1 MVRKTYVS
9 LTKKKVI
16 FGRDTILFQGQ
27 KTKQKRRDLAKI
39 FRSKVLGTRPP
50 SAIAV
55 CLSVMMVV
63 WECCTRRNRWQ
74 GHIYHWKVG
83 LKSTKPH
90 TFFICDVVVG
100 GCAVYYIVSVC
111 ATIFSVCNLE
121 ICGFLEDIQHL
132 QVDRGTCDMKNRF
145 SSQNLLNLLNSQRD
159 KWNRVQALMLWNLL
173 KGGQGFGGLKYH
185 TECSIQHQKEL
196 QNDMVSELRSG
207 CCVVVRPIFWKE
219 F

>member
-1 MVRKTYVS
+1 MTRVQKSNVGDGQKKLCFS
-9 LTKKKVI
+9 NEKKVI
-16 FGRDTILFQGQ
+16 FGSDTILFQGQ

-100 GCAVYYIVSVC
+100 GCAVLYSVPP
-111 ATIFSVCNLE
+111 FLVCNLE

-173 KGGQGFGGLKYH
+173 KRRAGL
-185 TECSIQHQKEL
+185 
-196 QNDMVSELRSG
+196 
-207 CCVVVRPIFWKE
+207 
-219 F
+219 

>member
-1 MVRKTYVS
+1 MVRQNYVS

-16 FGRDTILFQGQ
+16 FGSDTILFQGQ

-63 WECCTRRNRWQ
+63 WECCTRNRWQ

-100 GCAVYYIVSVC
+100 GCAVLYSVPP
-111 ATIFSVCNLE
+111 FLVCNLE

-132 QVDRGTCDMKNRF
+132 QVDRVGTCHMKNGF

-173 KGGQGFGGLKYH
+173 KRRAGLWR
-185 TECSIQHQKEL
+185 SRI
-196 QNDMVSELRSG
+196 VSYRM
-207 CCVVVRPIFWKE
+207 
-219 F
+219 

>member
-1 MVRKTYVS
+1 M
-9 LTKKKVI
+9 
-16 FGRDTILFQGQ
+16 ILFFF
-27 KTKQKRRDLAKI
+27 KAKI
-39 FRSKVLGTRPP
+39 PNKRGVTWRKFSDQKFWVGRLVALP
-50 SAIAV
+50 SAV
-55 CLSVMMVV
+55 LVPLMVV
-63 WECCTRRNRWQ
+63 WGCCTRNRWQ

-132 QVDRGTCDMKNRF
+132 QVDRVGTCHMKNGF

-173 KGGQGFGGLKYH
+173 KRRAGLWR
-185 TECSIQHQKEL
+185 
-196 QNDMVSELRSG
+196 SEISYRM
-207 CCVVVRPIFWKE
+207 
-219 F
+219 

>member
-1 MVRKTYVS
+1 MTRVQKS
-9 LTKKKVI
+9 NIGDGQTKWCFSNEKKGH
-16 FGRDTILFQGQ
+16 FWYWYYILFQGQ

-63 WECCTRRNRWQ
+63 WECCTRNRWQ

-100 GCAVYYIVSVC
+100 GCAVLYSVPP
-111 ATIFSVCNLE
+111 FLVCNLE

-132 QVDRGTCDMKNRF
+132 QVDRVGTCHMKNGF

-173 KGGQGFGGLKYH
+173 KRRAGLW
-185 TECSIQHQKEL
+185 
-196 QNDMVSELRSG
+196 RSG
-207 CCVVVRPIFWKE
+207 IVSYRM
-219 F
+219 

>member
-1 MVRKTYVS
+1 
-9 LTKKKVI
+9 
-16 FGRDTILFQGQ
+16 
-27 KTKQKRRDLAKI
+27 
-39 FRSKVLGTRPP
+39 
-50 SAIAV
+50 
-55 CLSVMMVV
+55 MMVV

-100 GCAVYYIVSVC
+100 GCAVYYIHSVC

-173 KGGQGFGGLKYH
+173 KRRAGLWRSEISYRTYVVFNIKKNYRMIWSLSWGQAVVLWWGLFSEKNF
-185 TECSIQHQKEL
+185 SLI
-196 QNDMVSELRSG
+196 NDMRLHFIKI
-207 CCVVVRPIFWKE
+207 VVLSFKYC
-219 F
+219 